1 MLLDNLNKKN
11 NNNENNNS
19 IQNESDQNNHVSN
32 RKRKYS
38 GNSSASFRSS
48 SNSYE
53 YVSSSDCDE
62 YNVAQGTTDINNK
75 KIKYDEDDD
84 VDDDD
89 ENNSN
94 MQPFM
99 IEYDN
104 ENNKHDLG
112 KFFMPCV
119 IYLPVKSKLNDS
131 ISVRVK
137 LKPVDYLNEHDNL
150 ENKNDKSRNEFKT
163 TTTND
168 KIIKNLTDKIKSN
181 EESNSDKLITTA

>member
-1 MLLDNLNKKN
+1 
-11 NNNENNNS
+11 
-19 IQNESDQNNHVSN
+19 
-32 RKRKYS
+32 
-38 GNSSASFRSS
+38 
-48 SNSYE
+48 
-53 YVSSSDCDE
+53 
-62 YNVAQGTTDINNK
+62 
-75 KIKYDEDDD
+75 
-84 VDDDD
+84 
-89 ENNSN
+89 

-163 TTTND
+163 TTTTTTTND